1 MLLAVLEILQNYDK
15 IREESLAIGGGLLC
29 LGGERHNILSTDLV
43 RDFNFRAAFG
53 GGLQFFKPYKFYQ
66 LLKQHKIGF

>member
-1 MLLAVLEILQNYDK
+1 MF
-15 IREESLAIGGGLLC
+15 G
-29 LGGERHNILSTDLV
+29 GGERHNILSTDLV